1 MELKLNI
8 GYQELLNL
16 VQQLPTHLQQQLKAD
31 IPDRQEEHKPTS
43 NPKENLAAIIKS
55 MRANPMFED
64 IDNPIAWQKQMRDE
78 WE

>member
-8 GYQELLNL
+8 GYQELLDL
-16 VQQLPTHLQQQLKAD
+16 IRQLPAHLQQQLKAD
-31 IPDRQEEHKPTS
+31 IPDRPEIQPDS
-43 NPKENLAAIIKS
+43 NSKENLATVIKK

-64 IDNPIAWQKQMRDE
+64 IDNPVAWQKTIRDE

>member
-8 GYQELLNL
+8 GYQELLDL
-16 VQQLPTHLQQQLKAD
+16 VRQLPTHLQQQLKAE
-31 IPDRQEEHKPTS
+31 IPNRPEHKPTS
-43 NPKENLAAIIKS
+43 NPKENLVAIIKS

-64 IDNPIAWQKQMRDE
+64 IDNPVAWQKQIRDE

>member
-1 MELKLNI
+1 MEVKLNI

-16 VQQLPTHLQQQLKAD
+16 VRQLPTNLQQQLKVD
-31 IPDRQEEHKPTS
+31 MSESPKKQPIE
-43 NPKENLAAIIKS
+43 PKENLATIIKK

-64 IDNPIAWQKQMRDE
+64 IDNPVTWQKEMRNE

>member
-8 GYQELLNL
+8 GYQELLDL
-16 VQQLPTHLQQQLKAD
+16 VRQLPTHLQQQLKAE
-31 IPDRQEEHKPTS
+31 IPNGSEHKPTS
-43 NPKENLAAIIKS
+43 NPKENLVAIIKS

-64 IDNPIAWQKQMRDE
+64 IDNPVAWQKQIRDE